1 MRMKGEWIKFSNIS
15 LIELFIFYFFFNF
28 YLKYNFKHMS
38 ESLGNTVIQK
48 HWGRRRQQLEYK
60 KATQSIEE

>member
-1 MRMKGEWIKFSNIS
+1 MDK
-15 LIELFIFYFFFNF
+15 IFKYLTDRTFFFLNF

-38 ESLGNTVIQK
+38 ESLGNTVIHK